1 VNPATWQSLED
12 RMRELADLWRT
23 SALLSWDQQTM
34 MPPRGAEGRAR
45 ATATLRVISHQRLVD
60 PTLGELLDE
69 AAGDG
74 LDTPRAAMV
83 RVLRRERDQSVRLPD
98 DFIRRLAL
106 ATSRGQAVWQAARR
120 DRDWASFLPCIE
132 QIVDLKREQADMLG
146 HDGERYDALLDLYEP
161 GMRTERVERTFAALA
176 SELTELIDAIGA
188 AGPPADPPFAGALFS
203 DACQW
208 DLTIRMLADI
218 GFDFEAGRQDRSA
231 HPFTTTIA
239 LHDIRLTTRIDEADP
254 FSGLSSTLHE
264 AGHGLYDQGF
274 DPEYEDTPIAQAPSL
289 GLHESQSRLWEN
301 LVGRSLPFWRRYTP
315 VMHEIFG
322 SAMHGATAED
332 VYRQVNRVT
341 PSLIR
346 VEADEVTYNMHIL
359 VRFELELALM
369 RGDLAA
375 ADLPAAWNDAYRRRL
390 GIAPPHDG
398 DGVLQDV
405 HWSSGAFGYFPT
417 YTIGNLYSALLW
429 ERIRVDLPAIEAQ
442 VEAGDFAPLLGWLR
456 EKVHRPGYLMEG
468 EDLITHVTGS
478 GLTHEP
484 FMAYL
489 WAKYGDL
496 YGVRRAGETA

>member
-1 VNPATWQSLED
+1 VNPKSWQALEA

-60 PTLGELLDE
+60 PRLGELLDE
-69 AAGDG
+69 AAADS
-74 LDTPRAAMV
+74 LDPPRAAMV

-98 DFIRRLAL
+98 EFVRRLAL
-106 ATSRGQAVWQAARR
+106 ASSRGQAVWQAARR
-120 DRDWASFLPCIE
+120 ERDWEAFRPCVE
-132 QIVDLKREQADMLG
+132 EMVALKREQADLLG
-146 HDGERYDALLDLYEP
+146 HGGERYDALLDLYEP
-161 GMRTERVERTFAALA
+161 GMVTARVEQVFAALA
-176 SELTELIDAIGA
+176 AQLAELIDAIAGA
-188 AGPPADPPFAGALFS
+188 PALPDPPFAGATFA
-203 DACQW
+203 DALQW

-218 GFDFEAGRQDRSA
+218 GFDFDAGRQDRSA

-239 LHDIRLTTRIDEADP
+239 LHDIRLTTRIDETDP
-254 FSGLSSTLHE
+254 FSALTSTLHE

-315 VMHEIFG
+315 VMHEVFG
-322 SAMHGATAED
+322 SAMRGATHEH
-332 VYRQVNRVT
+332 VYRQVNRVS

-359 VRFELELALM
+359 VRFELELALL
-369 RGDLAA
+369 RGDLAV
-375 ADLPAAWNDAYRRRL
+375 ADLPAAWNDAYHRRL
-390 GIAPPHDG
+390 GVTPPHDG

-429 ERIRVDLPAIEAQ
+429 NRIRADIPDIDARIEAAEF
-442 VEAGDFAPLLGWLR
+442 VPLLDWLR
-456 EKVHRPGYLMEG
+456 EWIHRPGYLEEG
-468 EDLITHVTGS
+468 EDLIRRVTGS
-478 GLTHEP
+478 GLAHEP

-489 WAKYGDL
+489 WGKYGEL
-496 YGVRRAGETA
+496 YGVSRSA

>member
-1 VNPATWQSLED
+1 
-12 RMRELADLWRT
+12 MRELADLWRT

-45 ATATLRVISHQRLVD
+45 ATATLRVISHQKLVD
-60 PTLGELLDE
+60 PALGELLDE
-69 AAGDG
+69 AAADS
-74 LDTPRAAMV
+74 LDPPRAAMV

-98 DFIRRLAL
+98 DFVRRLAL
-106 ATSRGQAVWQAARR
+106 ASSRGQAVWQAARR
-120 DRDWASFLPCIE
+120 DRDWESFRPCVE
-132 QIVDLKREQADMLG
+132 EIVGLKRQQADMLG
-146 HDGERYDALLDLYEP
+146 HEGERYDALLDLYEP
-161 GMRTERVERTFAALA
+161 GMRTALVERVFSALA
-176 SELTELIDAIGA
+176 SDLGELIDAIA
-188 AGPPADPPFAGALFS
+188 AAPPAPDPPFAGAAFA
-203 DACQW
+203 DALQW

-218 GFDFEAGRQDRSA
+218 GFDFDAGRQDRSA

-239 LHDIRLTTRIDEADP
+239 LHDIRLTTRIDETDP
-254 FSGLSSTLHE
+254 FSALASTLHE

-322 SAMHGATAED
+322 DTMHGATPED
-332 VYRQVNRVT
+332 IHRQVNRVT

-359 VRFELELALM
+359 VRFELELALL
-369 RGDLAA
+369 RDELSA
-375 ADLPAAWNDAYRRRL
+375 ADLPSAWNDAYRRRL
-390 GIAPPHDG
+390 GVKPAHDG
-398 DGVLQDV
+398 EGVLQDV

-429 ERIRVDLPAIEAQ
+429 NAIRGDIPGIEAQ
-442 VEAGDFAPLLGWLR
+442 IEAGDFAPLLGWLR
-456 EKVHRPGYLMEG
+456 DRIHRPGYMHEG
-468 EDLITHVTGS
+468 EDLIRSVTGS

-484 FMAYL
+484 FVAYL
-489 WAKYGDL
+489 WGKYGAL
-496 YGVRRAGETA
+496 YGVSRTA

>member
-1 VNPATWQSLED
+1 VNPAGWQSLED

-60 PTLGELLDE
+60 PALGELLDE
-69 AAGDG
+69 AAADG

-83 RVLRRERDQSVRLPD
+83 RVLRRERDQSARLPD
-98 DFIRRLAL
+98 AFVRRLAL
-106 ATSRGQAVWQAARR
+106 ASSRGQAVWQAARR
-120 DRDWASFLPCIE
+120 DRDWKAFQPCIE
-132 QIVDLKREQADMLG
+132 EMVELKREQADLLG

-161 GMRTERVERTFAALA
+161 GMRTERVEGVFAELA
-176 SELTELIDAIGA
+176 TELGELIGAIGA
-188 AGPPADPPFAGALFS
+188 AGPPPDPPFAGSSFA
-203 DACQW
+203 DAGQW
-208 DLTIRMLADI
+208 DITVRMLSDI
-218 GFDFEAGRQDRSA
+218 GFDFDAGRQDRSA

-254 FSGLSSTLHE
+254 FSAFCATLHE

-274 DPEYEDTPIAQAPSL
+274 DPVYEDTPIAQAPSL

-322 SAMHGATAED
+322 EAMRGATVDD
-332 VYRQVNRVT
+332 VYRRVNRVR

-346 VEADEVTYNMHIL
+346 VEADEVTYNMHVL
-359 VRFELELALM
+359 VRFELELALL
-369 RGDLAA
+369 RGDLAV
-375 ADLPAAWNDAYRRRL
+375 ADLPGAWNEAYRRRL
-390 GIAPPHDG
+390 GITPPHDG

-429 ERIRVDLPAIEAQ
+429 ERILADLPDVHAQ
-442 VEAGDFAPLLGWLR
+442 VEAGEFAPLLAWLR
-456 EKVHRPGYLMEG
+456 ERIHRPGYILEG
-468 EDLITHVTGS
+468 EELIQRVTGS
-478 GLTHEP
+478 GLAHEP

-489 WAKYGDL
+489 WAKYGEL
-496 YGVRRAGETA
+496 YGVRRPGGTA

>member
-1 VNPATWQSLED
+1 VNPATWQALEE

-60 PTLGELLDE
+60 PALGELLDE
-69 AAGDG
+69 AAADS
-74 LDTPRAAMV
+74 LDPPRAAMV

-98 DFIRRLAL
+98 AFVRRLAL
-106 ATSRGQAVWQAARR
+106 ASSRGQAVWQAARR
-120 DRDWASFLPCIE
+120 DRDWKAFQPCIE
-132 QIVDLKREQADMLG
+132 EMVELKREQADLLG

-161 GMRTERVERTFAALA
+161 GMRTERVEGVFAELA
-176 SELTELIDAIGA
+176 AELSELIGAIGA
-188 AGPPADPPFAGALFS
+188 AGPPPEPPFAGASFA
-203 DACQW
+203 DAGQW
-208 DLTIRMLADI
+208 DLTIRMLSDI
-218 GFDFEAGRQDRSA
+218 GFDFDAG
-231 HPFTTTIA
+231 
-239 LHDIRLTTRIDEADP
+239 LTTRIDEADP
-254 FSGLSSTLHE
+254 FSAFCATLHE

-274 DPEYEDTPIAQAPSL
+274 DPDYEDTPIAQAPSL

-322 SAMHGATAED
+322 EAMHGATVDD

-346 VEADEVTYNMHIL
+346 VEADEVTYNMHVL
-359 VRFELELALM
+359 VRFELELALL

-375 ADLPAAWNDAYRRRL
+375 ADLPTAWNDAYRRRL
-390 GIAPPHDG
+390 GVTPPHDG

-405 HWSSGAFGYFPT
+405 HWSTGAFGYFPT
-417 YTIGNLYSALLW
+417 YTIGNLPD
-429 ERIRVDLPAIEAQ
+429 VHVQ
-442 VEAGDFAPLLGWLR
+442 VEAGEFAPLLGWLR
-456 EKVHRPGYLMEG
+456 EKIHRPGYILEG
-468 EDLITHVTGS
+468 EDLIRHVTGS
-478 GLTHEP
+478 GLAHAP

-489 WAKYGDL
+489 WAKYGEL
-496 YGVRRAGETA
+496 YGVRRRGGTA